1 MEKYLPRMSATR
13 FRTLGV
19 LDRLKDL
26 HLPKVPYMQILIAR
40 TYLTFDYRFPV
51 RTTVSIDGLEKLDHR
66 QPFLMA
72 MNHTDRFNYA
82 PFMVH
87 LDRLGLPPLAPWV
100 KGKYYRKAWL
110 AKLLIS
116 CACTPVPSRGFLLTL
131 DWVARMARNPEDEEY
146 RQLRRLGDGEA
157 VEEELLPGVA
167 EYLAQAP
174 GGGREDFFPLFQ
186 EHFESLSAALVRINV
201 EALELGYRPLI
212 FPQGTR
218 SKRLTPGFSGI
229 VQMALHL
236 KVPILPVAV
245 SGSDLIYPGNSS
257 RSKGG
262 HVHYTVGDLYDP
274 SSEPDAPSGFLPLT
288 IAASRDHGPAFKEL
302 TSNLMDRLNDLLPE
316 EYQYDPE
323 GLANTRT
330 GARRFL

>member
-1 MEKYLPRMSATR
+1 MTATR
-13 FRTLGV
+13 FETLGV
-19 LDRLKDL
+19 LDRLKEL
-26 HLPKVPYMQILIAR
+26 HLPRVPYMQILIAR
-40 TYLTFDYRFPV
+40 TYLTFDYRFPTP
-51 RTTVSIDGLEKLDHR
+51 TTVSIDGIEKMDHR
-66 QPFLMA
+66 QPFLVA

-87 LDRLGLPPLAPWV
+87 IDRLGLPPLAPWV
-100 KGKYYRKAWL
+100 KGKYYQKAWL
-110 AKLLIS
+110 AKLLIA

-131 DWVARMARNPEDEEY
+131 DWVAKMSRPPEDNEY
-146 RQLRRLGDGEA
+146 RQLRHIGDGEA
-157 VEEELLPGVA
+157 REEELLPGVA
-167 EYLAQAP
+167 EYLAKAP
-174 GGGREDFFPLFQ
+174 GGSRENFFPLFQ
-186 EHFESLSAALVRINV
+186 EHFEGLSAALVRINR

-236 KVPILPVAV
+236 NVPILPVAV

-262 HVHYTVGDLYDP
+262 HVHYAIGDLYDP
-274 SSEPDAPSGFLPLT
+274 SAEPNAPTDFLPLT
-288 IAASRDHGPAFKEL
+288 IAASRDHEESFKRL
-302 TSNLMDRLNDLLPE
+302 TANVMDRLNDLLPE

-323 GLANTRT
+323 GLANIRQ
-330 GARRFL
+330 GVRRFL